1 MTAIDK
7 VYYEDVL
14 EDDILNLLKPYIQGK
29 EKELYITSDNFA
41 IDLNKVTALLDL
53 KIQYE
58 DLDDDVS
65 GYIDERTI
73 YVNKNHSSNRKRFTI
88 AHEIGH
94 FLHNHKNKIK
104 YRNNS
109 YAYDTEEMIEERVA
123 NDFSANLLM
132 PKKQM
137 EALVYKFYKE
147 NNINLTSGL
156 SISERE
162 ELINYI
168 EIKLEVSKIA
178 AGIRLYNL
186 GLDK

>member
-73 YVNKNHSSNRKRFTI
+73 YVNK
-88 AHEIGH
+88 
-94 FLHNHKNKIK
+94 
-104 YRNNS
+104 
-109 YAYDTEEMIEERVA
+109 
-123 NDFSANLLM
+123 
-132 PKKQM
+132 
-137 EALVYKFYKE
+137 
-147 NNINLTSGL
+147 
-156 SISERE
+156 
-162 ELINYI
+162 
-168 EIKLEVSKIA
+168 
-178 AGIRLYNL
+178 
-186 GLDK
+186 

>member
-65 GYIDERTI
+65 GYIVSPYTNPR
-73 YVNKNHSSNRKRFTI
+73 
-88 AHEIGH
+88 
-94 FLHNHKNKIK
+94 
-104 YRNNS
+104 
-109 YAYDTEEMIEERVA
+109 A
-123 NDFSANLLM
+123 N
-132 PKKQM
+132 
-137 EALVYKFYKE
+137 E
-147 NNINLTSGL
+147 T
-156 SISERE
+156 
-162 ELINYI
+162 
-168 EIKLEVSKIA
+168 
-178 AGIRLYNL
+178 
-186 GLDK
+186 

>member
-73 YVNKNHSSNRKRFTI
+73 YVNKNHSS
-88 AHEIGH
+88 
-94 FLHNHKNKIK
+94 
-104 YRNNS
+104 
-109 YAYDTEEMIEERVA
+109 
-123 NDFSANLLM
+123 
-132 PKKQM
+132 
-137 EALVYKFYKE
+137 
-147 NNINLTSGL
+147 
-156 SISERE
+156 
-162 ELINYI
+162 
-168 EIKLEVSKIA
+168 
-178 AGIRLYNL
+178 
-186 GLDK
+186 

>member
-1 MTAIDK
+1 
-7 VYYEDVL
+7 
-14 EDDILNLLKPYIQGK
+14 
-29 EKELYITSDNFA
+29 
-41 IDLNKVTALLDL
+41 
-53 KIQYE
+53 
-58 DLDDDVS
+58 
-65 GYIDERTI
+65 
-73 YVNKNHSSNRKRFTI
+73 
-88 AHEIGH
+88 
-94 FLHNHKNKIK
+94 
-104 YRNNS
+104 
-109 YAYDTEEMIEERVA
+109 MIEERVA

-168 EIKLEVSKIA
+168 AIKLEVSKIA

>member
-1 MTAIDK
+1 
-7 VYYEDVL
+7 
-14 EDDILNLLKPYIQGK
+14 
-29 EKELYITSDNFA
+29 
-41 IDLNKVTALLDL
+41 
-53 KIQYE
+53 
-58 DLDDDVS
+58 
-65 GYIDERTI
+65 
-73 YVNKNHSSNRKRFTI
+73 
-88 AHEIGH
+88 
-94 FLHNHKNKIK
+94 
-104 YRNNS
+104 
-109 YAYDTEEMIEERVA
+109 MIEERVA

-168 EIKLEVSKIA
+168 AIKLEVSEIA

>member
-58 DLDDDVS
+58 DLDDVS

-162 ELINYI
+162 LTILQLSW
-168 EIKLEVSKIA
+168 KFLK
-178 AGIRLYNL
+178 
-186 GLDK
+186 

>member
-73 YVNKNHSSNRKRFTI
+73 YV
-88 AHEIGH
+88 
-94 FLHNHKNKIK
+94 
-104 YRNNS
+104 
-109 YAYDTEEMIEERVA
+109 
-123 NDFSANLLM
+123 
-132 PKKQM
+132 
-137 EALVYKFYKE
+137 
-147 NNINLTSGL
+147 
-156 SISERE
+156 
-162 ELINYI
+162 
-168 EIKLEVSKIA
+168 
-178 AGIRLYNL
+178 
-186 GLDK
+186 

>member
-94 FLHNHKNKIK
+94 FLHNHKNK
-104 YRNNS
+104 
-109 YAYDTEEMIEERVA
+109 
-123 NDFSANLLM
+123 
-132 PKKQM
+132 
-137 EALVYKFYKE
+137 
-147 NNINLTSGL
+147 
-156 SISERE
+156 
-162 ELINYI
+162 
-168 EIKLEVSKIA
+168 
-178 AGIRLYNL
+178 
-186 GLDK
+186 

>member
-73 YVNKNHSSNRKRFTI
+73 YVNKNHS
-88 AHEIGH
+88 
-94 FLHNHKNKIK
+94 
-104 YRNNS
+104 
-109 YAYDTEEMIEERVA
+109 
-123 NDFSANLLM
+123 
-132 PKKQM
+132 
-137 EALVYKFYKE
+137 
-147 NNINLTSGL
+147 
-156 SISERE
+156 
-162 ELINYI
+162 
-168 EIKLEVSKIA
+168 
-178 AGIRLYNL
+178 
-186 GLDK
+186 

>member
-65 GYIDERTI
+65 G
-73 YVNKNHSSNRKRFTI
+73 
-88 AHEIGH
+88 
-94 FLHNHKNKIK
+94 
-104 YRNNS
+104 
-109 YAYDTEEMIEERVA
+109 
-123 NDFSANLLM
+123 
-132 PKKQM
+132 
-137 EALVYKFYKE
+137 
-147 NNINLTSGL
+147 
-156 SISERE
+156 
-162 ELINYI
+162 
-168 EIKLEVSKIA
+168 
-178 AGIRLYNL
+178 
-186 GLDK
+186 

>member
-29 EKELYITSDNFA
+29 EKELYITSENFA

-73 YVNKNHSSNRKRFTI
+73 YVNK
-88 AHEIGH
+88 
-94 FLHNHKNKIK
+94 
-104 YRNNS
+104 
-109 YAYDTEEMIEERVA
+109 
-123 NDFSANLLM
+123 
-132 PKKQM
+132 
-137 EALVYKFYKE
+137 
-147 NNINLTSGL
+147 
-156 SISERE
+156 
-162 ELINYI
+162 
-168 EIKLEVSKIA
+168 
-178 AGIRLYNL
+178 
-186 GLDK
+186 

>member
-73 YVNKNHSSNRKRFTI
+73 Y
-88 AHEIGH
+88 
-94 FLHNHKNKIK
+94 
-104 YRNNS
+104 
-109 YAYDTEEMIEERVA
+109 
-123 NDFSANLLM
+123 
-132 PKKQM
+132 
-137 EALVYKFYKE
+137 
-147 NNINLTSGL
+147 
-156 SISERE
+156 
-162 ELINYI
+162 
-168 EIKLEVSKIA
+168 
-178 AGIRLYNL
+178 
-186 GLDK
+186 